1 MLSRVINRCVYG
13 VFLLVFGLFLS
24 CNDVTPKKENY
35 LYHQNI
41 KELIKANEKDKKEYK
56 VFLKANNK
64 NDTVIIKSAQI
75 EKKLAV
81 LFKHGLRNQDLEE
94 YKEKNYNKNGYKV
107 IEITALKE
115 DQEIRKLLFK
125 ENSDGEFYYLI
136 ETRTLNR
143 LASYSNEMSFAS
155 NGNFLIISHHQVP
168 FSYDRTTRT
177 EGKLID
183 RTND

>member
-1 MLSRVINRCVYG
+1 
-13 VFLLVFGLFLS
+13 
-24 CNDVTPKKENY
+24 
-35 LYHQNI
+35 
-41 KELIKANEKDKKEYK
+41 
-56 VFLKANNK
+56 
-64 NDTVIIKSAQI
+64 
-75 EKKLAV
+75 V